1 MTGSR
6 EGLDENYWLLE
17 QEANQFITATLL
29 QLAQLK
35 LERQMH
41 SKAVREFSQAINSIL
56 KAYQKRSISYE
67 QAKQLFKNLKLG
79 FIDGV
84 RAIKTSQRHRKI
96 RGQQRPS
103 QDGSYRRNM
112 TVNNQS
118 FNVRFKARC
127 ATSEC
132 LMRGSNFDLQDD
144 AFQEYV
150 EASLQDKR
158 SDVMTVV
165 NYALVA
171 NPYSQFLIWLANVD
185 TAVTIAYDD
194 NYSPLAA
201 YALGKGAAYRLKLLG
216 VPAPVR
222 DRIESAISYTS
233 GEFLDENFPRQ

>member
-1 MTGSR
+1 MSGSR

-35 LERQMH
+35 LERQVH
-41 SKAVREFSQAINSIL
+41 SKAVREFSQAVSSIL
-56 KAYQKRSISYE
+56 KAYQKQSISYE

-96 RGQQRPS
+96 RGQQRLS

-127 ATSEC
+127 ATPEC
-132 LMRGSNFDLQDD
+132 LMRGANFDLQDD
-144 AFQEYV
+144 AFQDYI
-150 EASLQDKR
+150 EAATQDKR

-165 NYALVA
+165 NMTLIAAPYLKPLELLSHIDNVYTIYSDETL
-171 NPYSQFLIWLANVD
+171 NPAW
-185 TAVTIAYDD
+185 
-194 NYSPLAA
+194 A
-201 YALGKGAAYRLKLLG
+201 YAAGKGAAYRLNLLG
-216 VPAPVR
+216 IPK
-222 DRIESAISYTS
+222 AISS
-233 GEFLDENFPRQ
+233 RVENATAFTTGSILNEAN

>member
-1 MTGSR
+1 MDEWACQYKRWIRYVIMSGSR

-35 LERQMH
+35 LERQVH
-41 SKAVREFSQAINSIL
+41 SKAVREFSQAVSSIL
-56 KAYQKRSISYE
+56 KAYQKQSISYE

-84 RAIKTSQRHRKI
+84 RAIKTSQRHRKV
-96 RGQQRPS
+96 RGQQRTS

-112 TVNNQS
+112 TVNDQS

-127 ATSEC
+127 AVRVFNE
-132 LMRGSNFDLQDD
+132 GANFDLQDD

-158 SDVMTVV
+158 SDVMTV
-165 NYALVA
+165 NYV
-171 NPYSQFLIWLANVD
+171 
-185 TAVTIAYDD
+185 
-194 NYSPLAA
+194 
-201 YALGKGAAYRLKLLG
+201 
-216 VPAPVR
+216 
-222 DRIESAISYTS
+222 
-233 GEFLDENFPRQ
+233 